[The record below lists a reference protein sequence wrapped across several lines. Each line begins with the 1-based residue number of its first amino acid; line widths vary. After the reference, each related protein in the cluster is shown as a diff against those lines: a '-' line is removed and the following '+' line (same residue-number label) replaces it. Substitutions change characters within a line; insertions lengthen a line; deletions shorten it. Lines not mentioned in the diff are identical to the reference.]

1 MCLLEGERGNR
12 RYFEAACSGVLIQG
26 RQPSLQ
32 SSILGCRL
40 WRLRKSGFKQVF
52 AKCDYECARDSL
64 GTPAK
69 GGTPVSLFRSKPS
82 QTSSRHPRVAAALR
96 LEPHQGES
104 RRISVFLS
112 LRNDPVAVVFLL
124 LLRNGPKRHLRLR
137 FRCLWLP
144 SP

>member
-26 RQPSLQ
+26 RQPSSQ

-40 WRLRKSGFKQVF
+40 WRLRRSGFEQVF

-69 GGTPVSLFRSKPS
+69 GWD
-82 QTSSRHPRVAAALR
+82 PRFVIPPAT
-96 LEPHQGES
+96 
-104 RRISVFLS
+104 
-112 LRNDPVAVVFLL
+112 
-124 LLRNGPKRHLRLR
+124 RLR
-137 FRCLWLP
+137 PAAVIRRWQLHFVSNRIKAFYFYCFEKARTTTRDR
-144 SP
+144 SAG